1 MESWTARD
9 NQHGKR
15 MDAESVLPAEIN
27 NVTVMRDAVAVIT
40 AALLP
45 TAMFR
50 RPLMCA
56 TLLPNH
62 AVFRAWLYL
71 PRSLR
76 GMPNRVLFLAWL
88 YMPRTLRGMFRSM
101 WPMLLSDTL
110 PGTFRLFAGV
120 VFPPARLFEFG
131 FIFVLALPVASI
143 SAVAV
148 RRNSGSEN

>member
-1 MESWTARD
+1 MARD

-27 NVTVMRDAVAVIT
+27 NVTVMRDAVAAIT

-62 AVFRAWLYL
+62 AVFRAWLY
-71 PRSLR
+71 
-76 GMPNRVLFLAWL
+76 
-88 YMPRTLRGMFRSM
+88 MPRTLRGMFLSL

-110 PGTFRLFAGV
+110 PGTFRLFTGV
-120 VFPPARLFEFG
+120 VFTPARLFTFG
-131 FIFVLALPVASI
+131 FIFVLALPVALI
-143 SAVAV
+143 SAVAI
-148 RRNSGSEN
+148 RRNSGSKN